1 MQNHSLPAAGVVILA
16 HLALVLL
23 AGLVAASFLV
33 YPLELGRLAL
43 TVRAAIAGFAGLLL
57 AAGARPFVP
66 WLARRTLVYLLL
78 ICLPLLAAGPW
89 YFLSYLPGTA
99 GEGLTGEQLASS
111 LITESTSNGIVEI
124 GFAYPIYTPTL
135 RLTNNELFSREVD
148 VYLRVLDGNN
158 DPALFRAV
166 RAELPDSR
174 LSVEATVHGL
184 LSESS
189 GYLFIPVALPPGRVV
204 EGRVVFIISDL
215 NDGSTFNEALGRS
228 YPAEFQIRDPQSGD
242 LLVNFPL
249 TRI

>member
-1 MQNHSLPAAGVVILA
+1 MQSHSSRAAGVVIIV

-23 AGLVAASFLV
+23 AGLVAGSFLI
-33 YPLELGRLAL
+33 YPLELGGMSLAA
-43 TVRAAIAGFAGLLL
+43 RAAIAGLAGLLL
-57 AAGARPFVP
+57 AIGVRPFVP
-66 WLARRTLVYLLL
+66 WLSRRTVLYLLL
-78 ICLPLLAAGPW
+78 VCLPLLAAGPW
-89 YFLSYLPGTA
+89 YFLSYLPANA
-99 GEGLTGEQLASS
+99 GEGVTGEQLASS

-124 GFAYPIYTPTL
+124 GFAYPIYTPTIS
-135 RLTNNELFSREVD
+135 LTNNELFSREVD

-166 RAELPDSR
+166 RTELPDSR

-184 LSESS
+184 LSESP
-189 GYLFIPVALPPGRVV
+189 GYLFIPVALPPGRAV

-228 YPAEFQIRDPQSGD
+228 YPAEFQIRDPESGD

>member
-1 MQNHSLPAAGVVILA
+1 MQRQRIPAAGMFILL
-16 HLALVLL
+16 HGGLLLL
-23 AGLVAASFLV
+23 AVMVASVFLL
-33 YPLELGRLAL
+33 YPLELGRTSLAAR
-43 TVRAAIAGFAGLLL
+43 TAIASLAGVLL

-66 WLARRTLVYLLL
+66 WFSRHLLIYLLV
-78 ICLPLLAAGPW
+78 IGLPLLAIGPW
-89 YFLSYLPGTA
+89 YFLIYLPASA
-99 GEGLTGEQLASS
+99 GEGVSGEQLASS

-124 GFAYPIYTPTL
+124 GFAYPIYTPTIS
-135 RLTNNELFSREVD
+135 LTNNELFSREVD

-189 GYLFIPVALPPGRVV
+189 GYLFIPVALPPGTAV

-215 NDGSTFNEALGRS
+215 NDGSTFDEALGRS
-228 YPAEFQIRDPQSGD
+228 YPAEFQIRDPESGG
-242 LLVNFPL
+242 LLTSFPL
-249 TRI
+249 IRI